1 MDRLGQG
8 RLATWGKQA
17 DDQFGEQ
24 RRWNRH
30 RDLRGKAAVGADGQW
45 SVAGCGRGESVDT
58 ATGSAGYVWP
68 SRERVIWLV

>member
-17 DDQFGEQ
+17 DDQHREQ

-30 RDLRGKAAVGADGQW
+30 RDLRGQTADGADGRW
-45 SVAGCGRGESVDT
+45 SVAGFGRGESVDI
-58 ATGSAGYVWP
+58 ATGSAGDVWP
-68 SRERVIWLV
+68 SRERVI